1 MVYFRYDG
9 GFVTLAGAIVTR
21 KGKSEIKWIQPLDH
35 LRIAF
40 EKREKENSGTR
51 TTGSGREAGGYSE
64 GPKRN
69 DLCMLW
75 EGFTYPTLLYSA
87 YCIDGFCSP
96 RARIIIMGYI

>member
-9 GFVTLAGAIVTR
+9 EFVTLAGAIVTR
-21 KGKSEIKWIQPLDH
+21 KGKSEVKWIQPPDH

-69 DLCMLW
+69 DLMYVVGRFHLP
-75 EGFTYPTLLYSA
+75 YSTLPIA
-87 YCIDGFCSP
+87 
-96 RARIIIMGYI
+96 